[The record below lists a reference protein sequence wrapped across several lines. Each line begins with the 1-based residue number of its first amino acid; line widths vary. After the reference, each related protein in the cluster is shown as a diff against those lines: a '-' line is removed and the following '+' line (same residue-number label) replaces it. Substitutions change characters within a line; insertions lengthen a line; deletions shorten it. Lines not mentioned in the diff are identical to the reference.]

1 MEVPPGSSGLSES
14 LKVVKLQY
22 SRVAEYSYGC
32 KEYVLLDAVIDFDD
46 SLNLLTMRCTAT
58 VAHGRVDGVNL
69 D

>member
-14 LKVVKLQY
+14 LKVTLQY

-32 KEYVLLDAVIDFDD
+32 KEYVLFDAVIDFDD